1 MTNSLALLQR
11 LKRGLAWLAAVAL
24 IVAVVCIVLP
34 WLVGLFGLTLGL
46 SLLAF
51 QFIGYAALCVL
62 MLLFFWIMAE
72 AGYKIYLR
80 PLIRVWRIRKIRHKR
95 LRLEAATRPESGI
108 E

>member
-1 MTNSLALLQR
+1 MLQG
-11 LKRGLAWLAAVAL
+11 LKRGLAWLAAAAV

-34 WLVGLFGLTLGL
+34 WLAALFGLTLGL

-72 AGYKIYLR
+72 AGYKVFLR
-80 PLIRVWRIRKIRHKR
+80 PSIRARRIRKIRDKR
-95 LRLEAATRPESGI
+95 LRLEAAGRGDSAR
-108 E
+108 